1 MDKRYLYVF
10 NKESDYKSIIALIN
24 LDERIRYLKV
34 DFGVLVIEADFDYAL
49 NEFENFREF
58 VLGELLIDFVGFFI
72 PKDFDFSVEELKAVF
87 EKINFGIYDISGFIM
102 EVCLNK
108 MDNFK
113 KKLKSFYYNLVGIEN
128 INTVLGFIENNFN
141 ASSTSKQLYLHRN
154 TLNYRIDNF
163 ILKTEIDI
171 KSFKAA
177 MALYLLFKRWFVQFA
192 YMIISSFFI

>member
-177 MALYLLFKRWFVQFA
+177 MALYLLFKR
-192 YMIISSFFI
+192 

>member
-34 DFGVLVIEADFDYAL
+34 DFDVLVIEADCDYTL

-72 PKDFDFSVEELKAVF
+72 PKGFDFSIEELKAIF
-87 EKINFGIYDISGFIM
+87 EKINLGIYDIASFII

-108 MDNFK
+108 CDNFK
-113 KKLKSFYYNLVGIEN
+113 KKLKSFYYSLVGIEN
-128 INTVLGFIENNFN
+128 INTALGFIENNFN
-141 ASSTSKQLYLHRN
+141 ASLTSKQLYLHRN
-154 TLNYRIDNF
+154 TLNYRLDNF
-163 ILKTEIDI
+163 ILKTEMDI
-171 KSFKAA
+171 KSFQTA
-177 MALYLLFKRWFVQFA
+177 MALYLLFKR
-192 YMIISSFFI
+192 